1 MSDFINLD
9 VPDGAVAIHWF
20 EQSSFAIKS
29 RTGTTILVDPYF
41 PKERPSDRF
50 IYAQPPVEEAD
61 FPTDLV
67 LLTHDHGDHTCVES
81 LQRLEN
87 AWQPKCYIG
96 PIESLTR
103 ISNEMTSS
111 LQSNKDVSIQIS
123 IDDKPIEGFSHSVS
137 PGQKTV
143 ESIAGQTIDCV
154 LNDEKFTIYPVYSKP
169 PNGDSSADID
179 PPDVTHLGYVVD
191 VSGVKVYISGDPINN
206 FADHD
211 SLVQPILALQP
222 DIGFLT
228 THPTEGEF
236 PFFDGSLSMA
246 QRLKLKHAV
255 PTHRACFVTRDYDPQ
270 LWANIFGEDSPT
282 PLIMERNTHIV
293 YPT

>member
-1 MSDFINLD
+1 MSDFRNLD
-9 VPDGAVAIHWF
+9 VPDEAVAIHWF

-41 PKERPSDRF
+41 PQERPSDRF
-50 IYAQPPVEEAD
+50 IYAQPPVEEAE

-87 AWQPKCYIG
+87 AWQPACYIG

-103 ISNEMTSS
+103 ISNDIEPS
-111 LQSNKDVSIQIS
+111 LQSNKDTSIQIS
-123 IDDKPIEGFSHSVS
+123 IDDKPIEGFSHSVLPS
-137 PGQKTV
+137 QKSV
-143 ESIAGQTIDCV
+143 EAIAGQTIDCV
-154 LNDEKFTIYPVYSKP
+154 LNDEKITIYPVYSKP

-179 PPDVTHLGYVVD
+179 PPDVTHLGYVLD
-191 VSGVKVYISGDPINN
+191 VSGVKIYISGDPINN

-270 LWANIFGEDSPT
+270 LWANTFGENDPT
-282 PLIMERNTHIV
+282 PLVMERNTHIV
-293 YPT
+293 YPA